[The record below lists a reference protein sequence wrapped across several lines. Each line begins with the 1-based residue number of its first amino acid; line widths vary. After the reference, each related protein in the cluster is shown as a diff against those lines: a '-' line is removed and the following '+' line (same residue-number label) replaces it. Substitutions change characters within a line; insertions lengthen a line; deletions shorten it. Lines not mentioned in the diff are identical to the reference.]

1 MITQTFLVKGMH
13 CASCS
18 AIIKKKLKKLSE
30 IESVDVNFATEKAT
44 ISFDPSQI
52 TVDSMNGEINKF
64 GYFLVGKT
72 DHSQHDI
79 MDHSKHLGSNQ
90 SKEEKLKEL
99 EQMKVKVEFVLP
111 ITLLIFVLMMWD
123 IAAKVLPSV
132 PNLSIPMPLFNTIS
146 FLLSAIILFWIG
158 RPFVDGVVKF
168 ITYRVANM
176 DTLIGIGTL
185 IAFIYSS
192 FIFLLPPI
200 RELLKAPEYTY
211 FDVTIVVIGF
221 VTLGKY
227 LETRSKIKTGEAIE
241 KLLGLQAKTAIVMK
255 NGKETEIP
263 ISEVVVGDVIV
274 VKPGQKVPVDGI
286 ILEGTT
292 SIDESMITGEPFPL
306 DKKKGDIVIGATINK
321 RGSFTFKATKI
332 GSDTMLAQIVKLVEE
347 AQGSKAEIQN
357 LADKISSVFV
367 PVVLI
372 IATVSL
378 LIWLTIGSAFLGPSL
393 AISYGLLSFVGILVI
408 ACPCALGLATP
419 TAIIVGVGKG
429 AESGIL
435 IKNAESLEKLHKVN
449 TLVFDKTGTI
459 TSGKPTVTDIISL
472 NSNVTDKDI
481 IKLAS
486 SIERNSQHPLALAVV
501 DKAQEL
507 SLDSFKV
514 DAFKETEGIGVQG
527 IVQKKKV
534 IVRRPKKTEHTISQ
548 IQKLETEGKTVIVV
562 EVDGKAA
569 GVFAISDT
577 IKESAKPAIAKI
589 HKLGIQTVM
598 LTGDNKRA
606 AEYIANQVGIDTV
619 QAEVMPQ
626 DKSEVI
632 NKLQKDGGVVAMAGD
647 GINDA
652 PALTQADVG
661 IAMAT
666 GTDVAI
672 ESSDITLLHGDIAKI
687 PQAFKLSRLT
697 IRTIKQNL
705 FWAFIYNIVGIPLAA
720 GVFYPIWGIFLNP
733 IFAGLAMALSSVSV
747 VSNSLLL
754 KKARI
759 NS

>member
-1 MITQTFLVKGMH
+1 
-13 CASCS
+13 
-18 AIIKKKLKKLSE
+18 
-30 IESVDVNFATEKAT
+30 
-44 ISFDPSQI
+44 
-52 TVDSMNGEINKF
+52 
-64 GYFLVGKT
+64 
-72 DHSQHDI
+72 
-79 MDHSKHLGSNQ
+79 
-90 SKEEKLKEL
+90 
-99 EQMKVKVEFVLP
+99 
-111 ITLLIFVLMMWD
+111 
-123 IAAKVLPSV
+123 
-132 PNLSIPMPLFNTIS
+132 
-146 FLLSAIILFWIG
+146 
-158 RPFVDGVVKF
+158 
-168 ITYRVANM
+168 
-176 DTLIGIGTL
+176 
-185 IAFIYSS
+185 
-192 FIFLLPPI
+192 
-200 RELLKAPEYTY
+200 
-211 FDVTIVVIGF
+211 VTIVVIGF

-227 LETRSKIKTGEAIE
+227 LEARSKIKTGEAIE
-241 KLLGLQAKTAIVMK
+241 KLLNLQAKTAIVIK
-255 NGKETEIP
+255 NGKETEIS
-263 ISEVVVGDVIV
+263 ISEVVVGDVLV

-292 SIDESMITGEPFPL
+292 SIDESMITGEPFPV
-306 DKKKGDIVIGATINK
+306 DKKKGDIVVGATINK
-321 RGSFTFKATKI
+321 QGSFVLKATKI

-367 PVVLI
+367 PVVLV

-378 LIWLTIGSAFLGPSL
+378 LIWLTIGSAFLGSSL

-429 AESGIL
+429 AERGIL

-472 NSNVTDKDI
+472 NSNVTDNDI

-507 SLDSFKV
+507 SLGNFKV

-527 IVQKKKV
+527 IVQKKRV
-534 IVRRPKKTEHTISQ
+534 IVRRPKNSEHTISQ
-548 IQKLETEGKTVIVV
+548 MQKLETEGKTVIVV

-569 GVFAISDT
+569 GILAISDT
-577 IKESAKPAIAKI
+577 IKESAKTAIAKI

-598 LTGDNKRA
+598 LTGDNKSA
-606 AEYIANQVGIDTV
+606 AEYIGNLVGIDSV

-632 NKLQKDGGVVAMAGD
+632 KKLQKEGRVVAMAGD

-720 GVFYPIWGIFLNP
+720 GAFYPIWGIFLNP

>member
-1 MITQTFLVKGMH
+1 M
-13 CASCS
+13 
-18 AIIKKKLKKLSE
+18 
-30 IESVDVNFATEKAT
+30 
-44 ISFDPSQI
+44 
-52 TVDSMNGEINKF
+52 
-64 GYFLVGKT
+64 
-72 DHSQHDI
+72 
-79 MDHSKHLGSNQ
+79 
-90 SKEEKLKEL
+90 
-99 EQMKVKVEFVLP
+99 
-111 ITLLIFVLMMWD
+111 
-123 IAAKVLPSV
+123 
-132 PNLSIPMPLFNTIS
+132 
-146 FLLSAIILFWIG
+146 
-158 RPFVDGVVKF
+158 
-168 ITYRVANM
+168 
-176 DTLIGIGTL
+176 
-185 IAFIYSS
+185 
-192 FIFLLPPI
+192 
-200 RELLKAPEYTY
+200 
-211 FDVTIVVIGF
+211 
-221 VTLGKY
+221 
-227 LETRSKIKTGEAIE
+227 
-241 KLLGLQAKTAIVMK
+241 
-255 NGKETEIP
+255 
-263 ISEVVVGDVIV
+263 
-274 VKPGQKVPVDGI
+274 
-286 ILEGTT
+286 
-292 SIDESMITGEPFPL
+292 
-306 DKKKGDIVIGATINK
+306 
-321 RGSFTFKATKI
+321 
-332 GSDTMLAQIVKLVEE
+332 
-347 AQGSKAEIQN
+347 
-357 LADKISSVFV
+357 ADKISSVFV
-367 PVVLI
+367 PVVLV

-378 LIWLTIGSAFLGPSL
+378 LIWLTIGSAFLGFSL
-393 AISYGLLSFVGILVI
+393 ALSFGLLSFVGILVI

-429 AESGIL
+429 AERGIL

-472 NSNVTDKDI
+472 NSNVTVNDI
-481 IKLAS
+481 IKLAF

-501 DKAQEL
+501 DKAKEL
-507 SLDSFKV
+507 SLDNFKV

-534 IVRRPKKTEHTISQ
+534 IVRRPKNSEHTISQ

-569 GVFAISDT
+569 GILAISDT
-577 IKESAKPAIAKI
+577 IKESAKTAIAKI

-606 AEYIANQVGIDTV
+606 AEYIGNLVGIDSV

-632 NKLQKDGGVVAMAGD
+632 KKLQKEGRVVAMAGD

-697 IRTIKQNL
+697 IKTIKQNL

-720 GVFYPIWGIFLNP
+720 GAFYPIWGIFLNP
-733 IFAGLAMALSSVSV
+733 VFAGLAMALSSVSV